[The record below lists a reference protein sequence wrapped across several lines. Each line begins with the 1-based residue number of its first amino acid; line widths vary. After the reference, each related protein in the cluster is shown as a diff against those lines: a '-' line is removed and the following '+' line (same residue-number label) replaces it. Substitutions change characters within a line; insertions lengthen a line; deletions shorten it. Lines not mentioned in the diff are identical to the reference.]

1 MPCVGSF
8 GPITLGDCGPSSKVK
23 VDVSSVTQ
31 NISRS
36 IQDSVSSVSSKSIAV
51 QNQNV
56 SLKGS
61 CCKPFKVAQG
71 LSIKQA
77 DTSKFSADF
86 ATKTAKNM
94 SDNISSAVDQSA
106 SQITGLLGSTT
117 GPKLTAAIKQAVKKV
132 SESSSFKRSVQTKMS
147 ETFGSQ
153 NQNISI
159 DCGENIP
166 TPTPPAS
173 AGVGDTGCYIDQNFV
188 FEQVTN
194 NLMETMMND
203 VMEDSQL
210 GAIVAEAKQV
220 SKTEGKGIDAVLDSV
235 FGAYKW
241 IIIAVIAG
249 IILFIPLIIWAFKG
263 KGSEISEAAKGVA
276 EVAKSVIPTSNPVQ
290 RLARSWSRRKY

>member
-8 GPITLGDCGPSSKVK
+8 GPITLGDCGPSSKVT
-23 VDVSSVTQ
+23 VDVSSVTK

-71 LSIKQA
+71 LTIKQA

-86 ATKTAKNM
+86 ATKTAKTM

-117 GPKLTAAIKQAVKKV
+117 GPKLTAAIKQAVQKV
-132 SESSSFKRSVQTKMS
+132 TESDSFKRSVQTKMS

-173 AGVGDTGCYIDQNFV
+173 AGIADTGCYIDQNFV

-210 GAIVAEAKQV
+210 TAIVAEAKQV
-220 SKTEGKGIDAVLDSV
+220 SKTEAKGVDAI
-235 FGAYKW
+235 FGAYTMM
-241 IIIAVIAG
+241 IIAVVIG
-249 IILFIPLIIWAFKG
+249 LVVFIPLIVWSLG
-263 KGSEISEAAKGVA
+263 GSKGVVDVTKA
-276 EVAKSVIPTSNPVQ
+276 VSDSGIPMSNPVQ